1 MAATG
6 SESVVVNL
14 IQLGAP
20 KAQGTCVKPARMQDL
35 VF

>member
-1 MAATG
+1 METAG

-20 KAQGTCVKPARMQDL
+20 KAQGTCVKPACVLDL
-35 VF
+35 VC